1 MLLVL
6 AKKGTD
12 QPTSLTHDQALDE
25 ALCHG
30 WIDGQV
36 RRRDEATYQQRFTPR
51 KQKSA
56 WSRRNVGLAE
66 QLIANGRMR
75 PAGLAAVEQAEADG
89 RWAAAYAGP
98 ATIEV
103 PADLV
108 EALEA
113 NPGAR
118 SMFDRLS
125 SQNRYAI
132 LYRLDRGQA
141 GRHPLAPHR
150 RIRGHA
156 RPGRDHPS
164 PVPPARVTVRP
175 APPTAAGAQ
184 PNRSTTR
191 GGRAW
196 RTLFPRL
203 SPSAGS
209 DDRRRR

>member
-1 MLLVL
+1 VTELPELIVADASGWRRWLADHHQDSAGVVLVL

-12 QPTSLTHDQALDE
+12 QPTSLTYDQALDE

-36 RRRDEATYQQRFTPR
+36 RRRDEATYRQRFTPR
-51 KQKSA
+51 KRKSA

-66 QLIANGRMR
+66 QLIANGCMH
-75 PAGLAAVEQAEADG
+75 PAGLAAIEQAKTDG

-113 NPGAR
+113 NARAR

-132 LYRLDRGQA
+132 LYRLDRA
-141 GRHPLAPHR
+141 KRPDTRSR
-150 RIRGHA
+150 RIVEYVDMLARGETI
-156 RPGRDHPS
+156 HPQS
-164 PVPPARVTVRP
+164 R
-175 APPTAAGAQ
+175 
-184 PNRSTTR
+184 
-191 GGRAW
+191 
-196 RTLFPRL
+196 RL
-203 SPSAGS
+203 E
-209 DDRRRR
+209 

>member
-1 MLLVL
+1 MTELPELIVADAGDWRSWLADHHQDSTGVRLVL

-12 QPTSLTHDQALDE
+12 QPTSLTYDQALDE

-36 RRRDEATYQQRFTPR
+36 RRRDEATYLQRFTPR
-51 KQKSA
+51 TRKSA

-66 QLIANGRMR
+66 ELIADGRMR
-75 PAGLAAVEQAEADG
+75 PAGLAAIEQARADG

-132 LYRLDRGQA
+132 LYRLDQAKRADTRSRRLTEYVDMLARGETI
-141 GRHPLAPHR
+141 HPQSR
-150 RIRGHA
+150 R
-156 RPGRDHPS
+156 PD
-164 PVPPARVTVRP
+164 
-175 APPTAAGAQ
+175 
-184 PNRSTTR
+184 
-191 GGRAW
+191 
-196 RTLFPRL
+196 
-203 SPSAGS
+203 
-209 DDRRRR
+209 